1 MSRYLSPPAGPT
13 FCEVTYD
20 SDWFEDDRR
29 LTPYRYSLLR
39 NDTDSNSDSVS
50 LTLPSHTYY
59 EYLKS
64 LYDCRTTPSR
74 AHTSHHCPPGSE
86 QGRAPTWHAFNKDAG
101 SEVSRHGVKSEPTRP
116 RPAYPFPSLHLIQG
130 GDSGDELEEESSV
143 ADRGRE
149 KLVWVDAL
157 NKWVPEKQLHARPYM
172 SFIGNAPVIDKQSVW
187 RSHREQLGGER
198 DDSCNTGRGV
208 PCERFEYHMGGG
220 SFSHRATTA
229 PGDTTRNNE
238 KREAIR
244 RRAQE
249 IAEQRRQQRKAY
261 STPLYTSPHER
272 KQAHKARVQSS
283 RLPQSTPVSPTN
295 QQHKERPPPKQVWQ
309 ADDVSRLKARPS
321 PPPIKREISI
331 TLMSPKP
338 EELDSDNVDDGKDKV
353 SEKKVSFTDMASLT
367 KAPSP
372 LPNVKKKKDSET
384 DLQRQ
389 QLQQQQREAEE
400 RELAKLEAQKREEER
415 KAREKLAEEER
426 ARKLRESNNLH
437 KQPLSQR
444 AQNHENYYENTMNAA
459 AGHLF
464 SHTPIPNDSE
474 NVSQSKPPHKLE
486 KLQNKI
492 PDNKDISK
500 VKVGKKATYSKSV
513 KLKENDASTE
523 KINIVENIDTTANNE
538 DKAKNRNV
546 KKNKQAN
553 VKSKDN
559 VKGRSKSTK
568 DDTDGHVINVK
579 ISDSLGLD
587 DGGSDGGVDRN
598 AKRRKGKAGKQ
609 TGGKTVKPEVT
620 KKKNE
625 HEKSE
630 EKLPIVQTL
639 PDVTK
644 EKKVE
649 EPVVQPHSIKEKRE
663 IVKKE
668 RRERP
673 CTKHVEE
680 EKKEALPPPP
690 DDAQKKQSW
699 IFETEDFT
707 EEKEEKEESMPLVP
721 LASLADLNPEL
732 IAKEKKENSEKKRKK
747 VLAKLI
753 STDHAVKKWRKPGN
767 RDSSYTD
774 ELRRLE
780 LAEERRK
787 KQQEMFERLKARK
800 LITMNG
806 DQDDGSPKF
815 EDYGFLAKYCIF
827 TKGNI
832 EMYRHAFEAV
842 DDTGIG
848 WLEGEDVMI
857 ALRGVNNK
865 LTEAEEEYLYRV
877 LELTGYQI
885 THGADFK
892 TFSVLAALSHRIS
905 MLDHWMKNLIGQMDF
920 KALEMKMFKCR
931 SLWECNVD
939 KETNSIPIDQL
950 CVDLRA
956 GGVSLEHELEVRE
969 KLSHLHA
976 LDLLDFLTYVPLFIT
991 IHEAVVRNPL
1001 DDSRTI

>member
-459 AGHLF
+459 A
-464 SHTPIPNDSE
+464 
-474 NVSQSKPPHKLE
+474 
-486 KLQNKI
+486 
-492 PDNKDISK
+492 
-500 VKVGKKATYSKSV
+500 
-513 KLKENDASTE
+513 
-523 KINIVENIDTTANNE
+523 
-538 DKAKNRNV
+538 
-546 KKNKQAN
+546 
-553 VKSKDN
+553 
-559 VKGRSKSTK
+559 
-568 DDTDGHVINVK
+568 
-579 ISDSLGLD
+579 
-587 DGGSDGGVDRN
+587 

-815 EDYGFLAKYCIF
+815 EDYDDENPDSSLSDGFLAKYCIF